1 MTHAS
6 VQQRTVSPR
15 AVPEIVV
22 DRVWRFFCSVRAA
35 VVEIAVLA
43 VLVLAGTLRGS
54 SVPQSIADLFPV
66 TTPLVQRWYA
76 WDVFRSLPFAGIL
89 TLLSVAISVCTINR
103 APGIWQAIAHPS
115 VSTTHGFLRN
125 AETSAVFAA
134 RIPPHAI
141 AIQLE
146 TALRSRRYRVL
157 SEERNGEIHLYADR
171 WRFSRLA
178 TFPFHLALIMILA
191 GGIVGATWGFREN
204 EFYIPEG
211 SVRELGHG
219 TGLDVRLDDFS
230 EVYREDGTA
239 LAYRSDITL
248 MRDGQSLNS
257 GSMTV
262 NNPLTFGNIVFYQS
276 GFGQAVALK
285 IENSAGQVLFDDA
298 LPLGP
303 YQSKLNPDAPAARMD
318 LLPAGVALSV
328 VAPDED
334 PANAPE
340 LDTLNLR
347 PGEMFFMIRPLGG
360 ESPIKEPIGAKV
372 RQGDTI
378 KLGDLSLTFVRER
391 RFSVLQIAS
400 NPGIPLFI
408 AAAVLLVGGLAVTFY
423 FPHRRVRGIVSTTT
437 DGSLARLAPIAR
449 RDWSAKRVFEQLA
462 IEIGRQLGTGPEL
475 LINEPASSSSGSG
488 QSVRPSV

>member
-6 VQQRTVSPR
+6 VQQRATQPR
-15 AVPEIVV
+15 ALPEIVV

-35 VVEIAVLA
+35 VVEIAILA

-54 SVPQSIADLFPV
+54 SVPQSIADVLPITAPV
-66 TTPLVQRWYA
+66 IDRWYA

-89 TLLSVAISVCTINR
+89 TILAIAIAVCTINR

-115 VSTTHGFLRN
+115 VTTTHGFLRN
-125 AETSAVFAA
+125 AEASVLFSAPTPADALA
-134 RIPPHAI
+134 R
-141 AIQLE
+141 QLE
-146 TALRSRRYRVL
+146 SALRGNRYRTL
-157 SEERNGEIHLYADR
+157 SQERNGEIHLYADR

-211 SVRELGHG
+211 SVRELGYG

-239 LAYRSDITL
+239 LTYRSDVTL
-248 MRDGQSLNS
+248 MRDGEPIQS

-262 NNPLTFGNIVFYQS
+262 NNPLTFGDIVFYLS

-285 IENSAGQVLFDDA
+285 VEDSAGQVLFDDA

-303 YQSKLNPDAPAARMD
+303 FQSKLNPDAPAARMD

-328 VAPDED
+328 IAPDEN
-334 PANAPE
+334 PANAPQ
-340 LDTLNLR
+340 LDTLHLR
-347 PGEMFFMIRPLGG
+347 PGEMFFMIRPLGAD
-360 ESPIKEPIGAKV
+360 SPIAQPIGATV
-372 RQGDTI
+372 GQGESI

-391 RFSVLQIAS
+391 RFSVLQIAR

-408 AAAVLLVGGLAVTFY
+408 AASVLLVGGLAITFY
-423 FPHRRVRGIVSTTT
+423 FPHRRVRGIVSPRQ

-449 RDWSAKRVFEQLA
+449 RDWSAKRVFAGLA

-475 LINEPASSSSGSG
+475 HVSEPASSATGTG
-488 QSVRPSV
+488 QSARPSF